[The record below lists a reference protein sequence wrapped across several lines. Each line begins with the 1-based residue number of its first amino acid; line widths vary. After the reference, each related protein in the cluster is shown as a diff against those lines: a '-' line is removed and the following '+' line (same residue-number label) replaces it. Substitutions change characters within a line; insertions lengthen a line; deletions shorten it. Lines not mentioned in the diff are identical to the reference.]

1 MKALKIILVILVVI
15 VGGYSAWMATLD
27 SKYAVE
33 RTTVINADP
42 ETVYAT
48 VSDFTTWSEWSK
60 WHKMDPDMKI
70 TYHGDSVG
78 EGASYSWDGEIS
90 KKGTQTITAA
100 VPNESLTTHIAFDGM
115 GESDGYW
122 KFEPTEDGQTKVTW
136 GFTGEFPFF
145 FRVFGRGMDEQ
156 VGGDFEE
163 GLANLKALVEAMP
176 AKAPAV
182 EITMVKVEP
191 MNYYSIAGDVQWNN
205 IKDFLGNS
213 YGQIM
218 DHLGADAA
226 NMTMQPF
233 AIYHEW
239 NEEAKMAKMEAG
251 IAATSQKPGT
261 DKIKKGT
268 THGGSALK
276 AIHVGGYN
284 TEPEHM
290 AMYKYTQD
298 NGIEMVGSP
307 WEVYVTDPGEE
318 PDSTK
323 WVTEVYYPVIDP
335 ADAGEPIEPA
345 MEE

>member
-27 SKYAVE
+27 SEYAVE
-33 RTTVINADP
+33 RTEIINASP
-42 ETVYAT
+42 EEVYAV
-48 VSDFTTWSEWSK
+48 VSNFATWKKWSK
-60 WHKMDPDMKI
+60 WHKMDPDMEV
-70 TYHGDSVG
+70 TYNGDSIG
-78 EGASYSWDGEIS
+78 EGASYSWKGE
-90 KKGTQTITAA
+90 KAGAGTQTITAA
-100 VPNESLTTHIAFDGM
+100 VPNESMETHIAFEGM

-145 FRVFGRGMDEQ
+145 FRIFGQGMDES

-163 GLANLKALVEAMP
+163 GLANLKTLVEAMP
-176 AKAPAV
+176 KKAPAV
-182 EITMVKVEP
+182 DITMVKVEP
-191 MNYYSIAGDVQWNN
+191 MNYYSIAGDVQW
-205 IKDFLGNS
+205 KDISEFLGNS

-218 DHLGADAA
+218 AYLGEDAK

-239 NEEAKMAKMEAG
+239 NEEAMMAKMEAA
-251 IAATSQKPGT
+251 IAATSEKPGT
-261 DKIKKGT
+261 EKIKRGT

-276 AIHVGGYN
+276 AIHIGGYD
-284 TEPEHM
+284 TEAEHN

-318 PDSTK
+318 PDTAK
-323 WVTEVYYPVIDP
+323 WVTEIYYPVNDP
-335 ADAGEPIEPA
+335 ADAGEPMEPEMA
-345 MEE
+345 E